1 MTALGDAVSLFE
13 ESVREWRTGE
23 DEPLSI
29 DRSVRHRVWI
39 TMGGP
44 AAYIDLFTWD
54 GEVISGAMVSTYSG
68 DPVTY
73 ILSDEE
79 CEEVAELLHL
89 GE

>member
-1 MTALGDAVSLFE
+1 MTALGDAVELFE
-13 ESVREWRTGE
+13 ESVKEWQTGE
-23 DEPLSI
+23 DEPLCI
-29 DRSVRHRVWI
+29 DRSTRHRVWI

-44 AAYIDLFTWD
+44 AAYVDIFTAD
-54 GEVISGAMVSTYSG
+54 GGVISGAMVSTYSG
-68 DPVTY
+68 DRATY

>member
-1 MTALGDAVSLFE
+1 
-13 ESVREWRTGE
+13 
-23 DEPLSI
+23 
-29 DRSVRHRVWI
+29 
-39 TMGGP
+39 MGGP